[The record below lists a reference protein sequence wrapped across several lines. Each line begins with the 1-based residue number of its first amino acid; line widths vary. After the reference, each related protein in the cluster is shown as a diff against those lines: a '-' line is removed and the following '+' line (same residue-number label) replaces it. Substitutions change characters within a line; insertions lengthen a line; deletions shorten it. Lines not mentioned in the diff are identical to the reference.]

1 MRKRCVKATY
11 CGAFWPLA
19 QLLPCHGRLPT
30 RVVCSRCIVNPY
42 VPAFLGPRR
51 FVKPSLKRQ
60 TNSLAKRG
68 CASVNAPETTGGA
81 HLHFHLLT
89 SRLGS
94 LITWSWSPHPP
105 TPMSHHVVLWS
116 CMIVRRCR
124 YAVKGLTIAPD
135 SACPGLVPCRV
146 SSRLPC
152 LRIIGSGPLL
162 SAALQVN
169 SSTLILVQSLDT
181 TFCLCPCF
189 SSSRH

>member
-68 CASVNAPETTGGA
+68 CASVNAPETTGGGA
-81 HLHFHLLT
+81 PTL
-89 SRLGS
+89 S
-94 LITWSWSPHPP
+94 SPHFSTRLP
-105 TPMSHHVVLWS
+105 HHVVLVPS
-116 CMIVRRCR
+116 SS
-124 YAVKGLTIAPD
+124 D
-135 SACPGLVPCRV
+135 SDV
-146 SSRLPC
+146 SSRGLMVLYDCSALPVRGKRSHNSPG
-152 LRIIGSGPLL
+152 LGLSG
-162 SAALQVN
+162 
-169 SSTLILVQSLDT
+169 
-181 TFCLCPCF
+181 
-189 SSSRH
+189 SSSMQGLVKAAMPPHNWFRSLAFSCASGKLEHFNLGTKS